1 MSLPPPASPP
11 TGTPPILWTS
21 ADEPTPAVT
30 SDGLGSL
37 GAVPFTPSSFRDV
50 VIDAVVELESGGEDA
65 AVGLFF
71 RQAGEHDYLGF
82 SVTAAG
88 RAVVFAIA
96 DGQPHV
102 LADGPIPDDAPFA
115 RGIPAANRLT
125 VVTAGPSITC
135 IVNGYVLVGVIID
148 PRYKAGLA
156 GAVVVP
162 GQPAVAASAR
172 VRWAQVRAIL
182 PDQG

>member
-1 MSLPPPASPP
+1 MPLPPPDAPP
-11 TGTPPILWTS
+11 AGTPPVLWTS
-21 ADEPTPAVT
+21 PASGGPVVRA
-30 SDGLGSL
+30 DGLGSV
-37 GAVPFTPSSFRDV
+37 GAAPFAPLSFRDV

-71 RQAGEHDYLGF
+71 RQAGEQDYLGF